1 MQMQSPTCPKSGRQ
15 EERGQSLIEMAII
28 MPLVVIL
35 MAGVFDFGRII
46 HAYVVVVNAA
56 RESAIAGAAIPLTDE
71 ALTLLIED
79 ELLRGGVNSG
89 TATPTFEY
97 IDVGSPPVQTLRVTL
112 NYEIPM
118 TLSSL
123 IVSSVTVRSQAQ
135 IPTFW

>member
-1 MQMQSPTCPKSGRQ
+1 M
-15 EERGQSLIEMAII
+15 IEMAII
-28 MPLVVIL
+28 MPLIVIL

-56 RESAIAGAAIPLTDE
+56 RESAIAGAAIQLNNE
-71 ALTLLIED
+71 ALTLLVED
-79 ELLRGGVNSG
+79 ELQRGGVHSG

-118 TLSSL
+118 MMSAL
-123 IVSSVTVRSQAQ
+123 IVPSVTVRSQAQ